1 MAVIC
6 CFFLELRFSVSIK
19 ISNFFE
25 NLLIFRFFEHSNKL
39 VRSTSFSLLC
49 FFLPVYIVPK
59 YSTARH
65 ATPVDDIF
73 SHRKE
78 FVCLAVRSLDNITL
92 LFVFAHLYDDCD
104 GAGDD
109 EAGG

>member
-1 MAVIC
+1 MIC

-25 NLLIFRFFEHSNKL
+25 NLLIFRFFEHSNNL
-39 VRSTSFSLLC
+39 VRSTSFLLLC
-49 FFLPVYIVPK
+49 SLPVYIVPK